1 MRETVSSPEFE
12 TQTLPSPTAT
22 SSGTEPTSIVARTS
36 LVAGSILE
44 TDPRFALISALTT
57 QSDPSPEAMPMG
69 SAPTSTVASISA
81 GCGPVGPVEAVEPA
95 EALAPLDPSPPPSL
109 EHPAS
114 STRTPASAS
123 VVRRGAP
130 LSIVMR
136 YVLRR
141 SPGRGSVPPGQETAT
156 PDASPAPILGPM
168 TEAEGARALFKQV
181 ADRVDERLFGVR
193 EPLGLVMVGILT
205 GNHVLIDDVPGVG
218 KTTLVRILSTLLGL
232 RFQRVQFT
240 PDLMPSDIT
249 GTSVLNLKTND
260 FEFRP
265 GPLFTQ
271 VLLADEINRATPKTQ
286 AALLEAMQERQ
297 VTVDGQTHPL
307 PDPFFVLATQNP
319 IELEGTFPLPEAQL
333 DRFLLRVKL
342 GYPDEREELRILQTQ
357 PSERTL
363 PQEPLADRP
372 PLPEL
377 RDAIASIG
385 LEQPVRAYV
394 VALARAT
401 RDHPELSVGASP
413 RAVEQMGDAAR
424 AFAMLDGRDY
434 VLPDDVKR
442 LAEPVFG
449 HRLVPTTDAR
459 IRDRDADEILR
470 EILRSVPVPTELDT

>member
-1 MRETVSSPEFE
+1 
-12 TQTLPSPTAT
+12 
-22 SSGTEPTSIVARTS
+22 
-36 LVAGSILE
+36 
-44 TDPRFALISALTT
+44 
-57 QSDPSPEAMPMG
+57 
-69 SAPTSTVASISA
+69 
-81 GCGPVGPVEAVEPA
+81 
-95 EALAPLDPSPPPSL
+95 
-109 EHPAS
+109 
-114 STRTPASAS
+114 
-123 VVRRGAP
+123 
-130 LSIVMR
+130 
-136 YVLRR
+136 
-141 SPGRGSVPPGQETAT
+141 
-156 PDASPAPILGPM
+156 M

-218 KTTLVRILSTLLGL
+218 KTTLVRMLSTLLGL

-297 VTVDGQTHPL
+297 VTVDGETHPL

-342 GYPDEREELRILQTQ
+342 GYPDEREELRILQTR
-357 PSERTL
+357 PAERTL
-363 PQEPLADRP
+363 PREPLADRP
-372 PLPEL
+372 PLREL

-434 VLPDDVKR
+434 VLPDDVKT
-442 LAEPVFG
+442 LAEPFFG

-470 EILRSVPVPTELDT
+470 EILRSVPVPTELDA